1 MVHHFRVNFS
11 SPFSTKTLRLGSQ
24 EELLRDA
31 THHDVPVRRRA
42 VKDLGKYR
50 EDPEAIE
57 AIAKATGGWVVR
69 GMGDGG
75 GWGMGVVGGWGMG
88 DGDGIG

>member
-1 MVHHFRVNFS
+1 M
-11 SPFSTKTLRLGSQ
+11 
-24 EELLRDA
+24 RDA

-57 AIAKATGGWVVR
+57 AIAKARTGGW
-69 GMGDGG
+69 G
-75 GWGMGVVGGWGMG
+75 GWGWLGVVGEWGWGWEVDEVFKPWNWMG
-88 DGDGIG
+88 QLDGEMGGCSFHEI

>member
-1 MVHHFRVNFS
+1 M
-11 SPFSTKTLRLGSQ
+11 
-24 EELLRDA
+24 RDA

-57 AIAKATGGWVVR
+57 AIAKARTGGWGVV
-69 GMGDGG
+69 GG
-75 GWGMGVVGGWGMG
+75 GWGMGMGMG
-88 DGDGIG
+88 G

>member
-1 MVHHFRVNFS
+1 MFHDFRPGI
-11 SPFSTKTLRLGSQ
+11 SPALHISCNGLGQ

-57 AIAKATGGWVVR
+57 AIAKAL
-69 GMGDGG
+69 GDEDVAVP
-75 GWGMGVVGGWGMG
+75 WPTPT
-88 DGDGIG
+88 